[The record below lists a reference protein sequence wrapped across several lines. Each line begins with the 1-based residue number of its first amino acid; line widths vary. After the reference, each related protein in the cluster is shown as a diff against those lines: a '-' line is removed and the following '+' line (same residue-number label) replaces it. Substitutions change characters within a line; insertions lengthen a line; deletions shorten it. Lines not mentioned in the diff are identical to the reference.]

1 MQNALEISIKFCKNI
16 NAKMTVQN
24 AEAGTIILVS
34 LLMIGAL
41 VAIYLFLD
49 FKREELIFKRE
60 ELVFKRERLKMKE
73 TTQNRKQMEKERKTQ
88 KLDQKLELETEIQ
101 QSDRKKRKKRKR
113 R

>member
-1 MQNALEISIKFCKNI
+1 MQNALEISIKFYKNI

-24 AEAGTIILVS
+24 AKVGTIILVS

>member
-1 MQNALEISIKFCKNI
+1 MQNALEISIKFYKNI

-24 AEAGTIILVS
+24 AKVGTIILVS

-88 KLDQKLELETEIQ
+88 KLELETEIQ

>member
-24 AEAGTIILVS
+24 ANVGTIILVS

-60 ELVFKRERLKMKE
+60 ELVFKRERLKMKKIAK
-73 TTQNRKQMEKERKTQ
+73 NRKQMEKERKT
-88 KLDQKLELETEIQ
+88 QKLELETEIQ